1 MPVRSTTRAPSTC
14 RTPPIVYILHLSF
27 LLDLFS
33 FFSNPLPT
41 FFPNYCPV
49 SIKPSFLTSQS
60 HLATM
65 KLVFLTLL
73 VTAAVALAGLTTVS
87 EPELSD
93 IKKAQATTL
102 PEVTTSNV
110 KGLVFDRFFQ
120 VWLENIV
127 GGDLDTSEHAH
138 R

>member
-1 MPVRSTTRAPSTC
+1 
-14 RTPPIVYILHLSF
+14 
-27 LLDLFS
+27 
-33 FFSNPLPT
+33 
-41 FFPNYCPV
+41 
-49 SIKPSFLTSQS
+49 
-60 HLATM
+60 M

-73 VTAAVALAGLTTVS
+73 VTAAAALAGLTTVS

-93 IKKAQATTL
+93 IKRAQATTL

-127 GGDLDTSEHAH
+127 GGGLDTSEHAH
-138 R
+138 H

>member
-1 MPVRSTTRAPSTC
+1 
-14 RTPPIVYILHLSF
+14 
-27 LLDLFS
+27 
-33 FFSNPLPT
+33 
-41 FFPNYCPV
+41 
-49 SIKPSFLTSQS
+49 
-60 HLATM
+60 M

-102 PEVTTSNV
+102 PKVTTSNV

-127 GGDLDTSEHAH
+127 GGGLDTSEHAH

>member
-1 MPVRSTTRAPSTC
+1 
-14 RTPPIVYILHLSF
+14 
-27 LLDLFS
+27 
-33 FFSNPLPT
+33 
-41 FFPNYCPV
+41 
-49 SIKPSFLTSQS
+49 
-60 HLATM
+60 M

-73 VTAAVALAGLTTVS
+73 VTAAVALASLVTVS
-87 EPELSD
+87 EPALSD

-127 GGDLDTSEHAH
+127 SGSFGYIRTCSSLIPHYRTTRTRLRIKAKSSSLRRVFCCKLKTSFLSIVYFTELGLQYQLL
-138 R
+138 RRYPPF